1 MVWCERDRAGRAGF
15 LAAALVLLAAAAA
28 PAATAALNVRA
39 YGAAGDGKTL
49 DTAAIQK
56 AIDECARSGG
66 TVLVP
71 AGTFLTG
78 AIQLRSRV
86 TLRLEK
92 DAVLQAASDPA
103 LFPDVPSRWEGT
115 EAKYPS
121 PLIYAD
127 GCEDVAIEGEGTI
140 SALLRAALFRNCR
153 RVRIEGVTFNNRL
166 RWTLHLLYS
175 DGVTV
180 TGCRFLTSG
189 ANTDGIDPDSSR
201 DVTIRQC
208 WFRTGDD
215 CIAIKSGKNAEGAR
229 VGRPSEDITIADCV
243 MEGGHSAVSIGSE
256 MSGGIRR
263 VTVRNC
269 RIAGQSH
276 GGIRLKTRRGRGGFI
291 EDVTVSDCTVT
302 GSRSAVCVDMQYVHN
317 AGADPIPGEA
327 GIPRLRRIAF
337 VNLSGSDNRA
347 GLEIRGLPE
356 SPLEGLRLENV
367 KVSAASAG
375 RIENARDVVWRDV
388 TIEGRGPPL
397 ALVNVS
403 GTGVPAPKPDAPK

>member
-1 MVWCERDRAGRAGF
+1 MSGRRRLTWAALAG
-15 LAAALVLLAAAAA
+15 AALVLGAAAASAAEA
-28 PAATAALNVRA
+28 PLDVRA
-39 YGAAGDGKTL
+39 FGAAGDSKTL

-56 AIDECARSGG
+56 AIDQAARAGG
-66 TVLVP
+66 IVRVP

-103 LFPDVPSRWEGT
+103 LFPEVEGRWEGT

-121 PLIYAD
+121 PLIYAN
-127 GCEDVAIEGEGTI
+127 GCEDVAIEGEGTVA
-140 SALLRAALFRNCR
+140 ALLRAALFRDSK
-153 RVRIEGVTFNNRL
+153 RVRIEGVTFTNRL

-175 DGVTV
+175 EGVTV

-189 ANTDGIDPDSSR
+189 ANTDGINPDSSR
-201 DVTIRQC
+201 NVTITRC
-208 WFRTGDD
+208 RFRTGDD

-229 VGRPSEDITIADCV
+229 IGRPCEDITIADCV

-256 MSGGIRR
+256 MSGGVRR

-269 RIAGQSH
+269 QIARQSH
-276 GGIRLKTRRGRGGFI
+276 GGIRLKTRRGRGGYI

-302 GSRSAVCVDMQYVHN
+302 GSRSVVRVDMQYVHN

-327 GIPRLRRIAF
+327 GIPRLRRIAL
-337 VNLSGSDNRA
+337 VNLSGTDNKF
-347 GLEIRGLPE
+347 GLEMLGLAE
-356 SPLEGLRLENV
+356 SPLVGLRLENV
-367 KVSAASAG
+367 KVSAAAAG
-375 RIENARDVVWRDV
+375 RIENARDVVWRNV
-388 TIEGRGPPL
+388 TIEAPGPPL
-397 ALVNVS
+397 ALVNVE
-403 GTGVPAPKPDAPK
+403 GTGLPPAKPGG